1 MRGMQMTDKNEITG
15 KPTVLK
21 ELNIGLIKDAL
32 KKSGQATRVELSRQT
47 KISQPTVNLLINE
60 LLADKTAVSLGVAK
74 STGGRK
80 AELYAL
86 NLKKS
91 AAALVIVSE
100 VGFETAVVD
109 MGLEEERRE
118 KVKRDRRQSFLKQ
131 LAGVL
136 GEMLQRSPNI
146 GAISVGVPGAVS
158 KEGEVFAIP
167 QIPEFEHFALRAELE
182 NRFGLPVQVTNDIN
196 ATTFGYRLLHEEA
209 ENLVYLYTEGEKTG
223 AGLILNGALYPGCTS
238 FAGEVGYMQ
247 LGGRSVE
254 EIMSGKE
261 TGLSFLSLLAQV
273 VVNLVCMFNPEKIVL
288 AGSTDMERQLPALIQ
303 ECERLLPISVLPVI
317 DIARP
322 EENYY
327 FIGLG
332 GLGIAL
338 LEQDIHIT

>member
-1 MRGMQMTDKNEITG
+1 MTDKNEITG

-21 ELNIGLIKDAL
+21 ELNISLIKDAL
-32 KKSGQATRVELSRQT
+32 KKSGRATRVELSKQT

-60 LLADKTAVSLGVAK
+60 LLADKTVVSLGAAK

-91 AAALVIVSE
+91 AVALVIVNE
-100 VGFETAVVD
+100 GGFETAVVD
-109 MGLEEERRE
+109 MGLAEEQRE
-118 KVKRDRRQSFLKQ
+118 TVKRDRRQSCFKQ
-131 LAGVL
+131 LVCVL
-136 GEMLQRSPNI
+136 GEMLAKSPNI
-146 GAISVGVPGAVS
+146 GAVSVGVPGAVS
-158 KEGEVFAIP
+158 EEGEVFAIP
-167 QIPEFEHFALRAELE
+167 QIPEFEHFALRDELE
-182 NRFGLPVQVTNDIN
+182 SRFDLPVQITNDIN
-196 ATTFGYRLLHEEA
+196 ATTFGYRLLHKEA
-209 ENLVYLYTEGEKTG
+209 KNLVYLYTEGEKIG

-261 TGLSFLSLLAQV
+261 TEQSLSGLLAQV
-273 VVNLVCMFNPEKIVL
+273 VVNLVCMFNPEKIVF
-288 AGSTDMERQLPALIQ
+288 AGRTDMKEQLLKLVQ
-303 ECERLLPISVLPVI
+303 ECERLLPAGVLPVM
-317 DIARP
+317 DIAKA
-322 EENYY
+322 EDGYY
-327 FIGLG
+327 LKGLG

>member
-1 MRGMQMTDKNEITG
+1 MTDKNEITG

-21 ELNIGLIKDAL
+21 ELNISLIKDAL
-32 KKSGQATRVELSRQT
+32 KKSGRATRVELSKQT

-60 LLADKTAVSLGVAK
+60 LLADKTVVSLGAAE

-100 VGFETAVVD
+100 SGFEMAVVD
-109 MGLEEERRE
+109 MGLAEERRDM
-118 KVKRDRRQSFLKQ
+118 VKRDRRQSCLKQ
-131 LAGVL
+131 LVSVL
-136 GEMLQRSPNI
+136 GGMLKKSPNI

-209 ENLVYLYTEGEKTG
+209 ENLVYLYTEGEKIG
-223 AGLILNGALYPGCTS
+223 AGLILNGALYSGCTS

-261 TGLSFLSLLAQV
+261 AGLPLLGLLAQV

-288 AGSTDMERQLPALIQ
+288 AGRGDMERQLPELKQ
-303 ECERLLPISVLPVI
+303 ECERLLPASVLPAI
-317 DIARP
+317 DAVKA
-322 EENYY
+322 EEGYY
-327 FIGLG
+327 FKGLG
-332 GLGIAL
+332 GLGISL

>member
-1 MRGMQMTDKNEITG
+1 MQMTDKNEITG

-21 ELNIGLIKDAL
+21 ELNISLIKDAL
-32 KKSGQATRVELSRQT
+32 KKSGRATRVELSKQT

-60 LLADKTAVSLGVAK
+60 LLADKTVVSLGAAK

-91 AAALVIVSE
+91 AVALVIVSE
-100 VGFETAVVD
+100 GGFETAVVD
-109 MGLEEERRE
+109 MGLAEEQRE
-118 KVKRDRRQSFLKQ
+118 TVKRDRRQSCFKQ
-131 LAGVL
+131 LVCVL
-136 GEMLQRSPNI
+136 GEMLAKSPNI
-146 GAISVGVPGAVS
+146 GAVSVGVPGAVS
-158 KEGEVFAIP
+158 EEGEVFAIP

-182 NRFGLPVQVTNDIN
+182 SRFDLPVQITNDIN
-196 ATTFGYRLLHEEA
+196 ATTFGYRLLHKEA
-209 ENLVYLYTEGEKTG
+209 KNLVYLYTEGEKIG

-261 TGLSFLSLLAQV
+261 TEQSLSGLLAQV

-288 AGSTDMERQLPALIQ
+288 AGRTDMEEQLLKLVQ
-303 ECERLLPISVLPVI
+303 ECERLLPAGVLPVM
-317 DIARP
+317 DIAKA
-322 EENYY
+322 EDGYY
-327 FIGLG
+327 FKGLG

-338 LEQDIHIT
+338 LEQGIHIA

>member
-1 MRGMQMTDKNEITG
+1 MTDKNEITG

-21 ELNIGLIKDAL
+21 ELNISLIKDAL
-32 KKSGQATRVELSRQT
+32 KKSGRATRVELSKQT

-60 LLADKTAVSLGVAK
+60 LLADKTVVSLGAAE

-91 AAALVIVSE
+91 SAALIIVGES
-100 VGFETAVVD
+100 GFETAVVD
-109 MGLEEERRE
+109 MGLAEEQRDM
-118 KVKRDRRQSFLKQ
+118 VKRDRRQSCLKQ
-131 LAGVL
+131 LVSVL
-136 GEMLQRSPNI
+136 GGMLEKSPNI
-146 GAISVGVPGAVS
+146 GAISIGVPGAVS

-209 ENLVYLYTEGEKTG
+209 ENLVYLYTEGEKIG

-261 TGLSFLSLLAQV
+261 KGLPLLSLLAQV

-288 AGSTDMERQLPALIQ
+288 AGRADIEQQLPELIQ
-303 ECERLLPISVLPVI
+303 ECERLLPASVLPAI
-317 DIARP
+317 DAAKA
-322 EENYY
+322 EEGYY
-327 FIGLG
+327 FKGLG